1 MTEAESEQ
9 VAVVPAVEEE
19 ARGGAGAPAGS
30 GSGPDGAEGTPP
42 TAATVD
48 IPRQQ
53 SSAEAA
59 DGRTGED
66 AGA

>member
-1 MTEAESEQ
+1 MTETESEQ
-9 VAVVPAVEEE
+9 VAVVPVAEEE
-19 ARGGAGAPAGS
+19 TRGGAGS
-30 GSGPDGAEGTPP
+30 GSGPDGVEGTPP